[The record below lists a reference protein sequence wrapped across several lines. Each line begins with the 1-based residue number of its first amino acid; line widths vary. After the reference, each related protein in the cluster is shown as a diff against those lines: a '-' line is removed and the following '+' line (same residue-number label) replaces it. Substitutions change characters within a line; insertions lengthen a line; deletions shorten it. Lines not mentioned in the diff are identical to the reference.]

1 VAEVCGDAAT
11 GTVVGEAATAGR
23 ETAEGG
29 GGGTYVGT
37 ADVENR
43 QVRVLQVQVELMGK
57 VLHAAK

>member
-11 GTVVGEAATAGR
+11 GTVVGEAATTGR

-37 ADVENR
+37 QDVEKSAGAG
-43 QVRVLQVQVELMGK
+43 LAGAGGAYGK
-57 VLHAAK
+57 GAACG